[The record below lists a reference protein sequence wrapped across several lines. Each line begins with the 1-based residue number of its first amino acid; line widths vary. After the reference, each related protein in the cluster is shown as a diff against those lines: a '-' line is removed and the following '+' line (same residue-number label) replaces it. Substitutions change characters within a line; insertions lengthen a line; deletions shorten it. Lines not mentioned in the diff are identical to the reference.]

1 MKTCVETI
9 LLFGMAVAITACA
22 SRTLRSHQVV
32 CSQTPSG
39 SYASVDQVSSEEWLG
54 LLMDEDQHRMDCS
67 GHSMV
72 PTELP
77 LRCVKAAPYGAA
89 RNLPIRADELNMT
102 NLSNGFGL
110 LWLPVEEFSNGDRT
124 LLVALVHTSKQAL
137 SVVGIGAVRLPAQ
150 QTRLELQAVRGEE
163 LLFARGAECASR
175 EDAGR
180 CDRRLKLLLL
190 HEGRFVPL
198 ELRDADNRCHGEAVV
213 DLARSQ
219 ELRVKSGW
227 TRRFDLIS
235 TYEVTDDGLVIN
247 EQLVAMDRPPDGNED
262 TARLFRKS
270 DARRVLEFTGAY
282 FIYTRESL
290 WTGMREVRGDL
301 QINESQSIAR

>member
-1 MKTCVETI
+1 V
-9 LLFGMAVAITACA
+9 
-22 SRTLRSHQVV
+22 
-32 CSQTPSG
+32 
-39 SYASVDQVSSEEWLG
+39 
-54 LLMDEDQHRMDCS
+54 DEDQHRKDCS
-67 GHSMV
+67 GQSLE
-72 PTELP
+72 PIELP
-77 LRCVKAAPYGAA
+77 LRCATAAPIGRA
-89 RNLPIRADELNMT
+89 RNLPIRANELNT
-102 NLSNGFGL
+102 ANLSDGFGL

-137 SVVGIGAVRLPAQ
+137 SVVGIGAVRLPGQ
-150 QTRLELQAVRGEE
+150 QTRLELQRVREEE
-163 LLFARGAECASR
+163 LLFAQGAECASG

-180 CDRRLKLLLL
+180 CNRKLKLLLL

-198 ELRDADNRCHGEAVV
+198 EMRDVDNRCHGEALV

-219 ELRVKSGW
+219 EVRLKSGW

-247 EQLVAMDRPPDGNED
+247 EQLVAMDRPTDGNED

-270 DARRVLEFTGAY
+270 DVRRVLEFTGAY
-282 FIYTRESL
+282 FIYTQESL

-301 QINESQSIAR
+301 QINKSQSIPR

>member
-1 MKTCVETI
+1 
-9 LLFGMAVAITACA
+9 
-22 SRTLRSHQVV
+22 
-32 CSQTPSG
+32 
-39 SYASVDQVSSEEWLG
+39 
-54 LLMDEDQHRMDCS
+54 MDEDQHRMDCS

-77 LRCVKAAPYGAA
+77 LRCAKAAPYGAA
-89 RNLPIRADELNMT
+89 RNLPIRADELNIT
-102 NLSNGFGL
+102 NVSDGFGL

-150 QTRLELQAVRGEE
+150 QTRLELEAVREEE

-175 EDAGR
+175 EGAGR
-180 CDRRLKLLLL
+180 CDRKLKLLLL

-198 ELRDADNRCHGEAVV
+198 EMRDADDRCHGEAVV

-219 ELRVKSGW
+219 EVRLKSGW

-235 TYEVTDDGLVIN
+235 TYDATDDGLVIH

-270 DARRVLEFTGAY
+270 DARRVLEFTGTH

-301 QINESQSIAR
+301 QINKSQSIAR